1 MIFVSCTGYNAS
13 NVNSEFENVT
23 KFVVKLSIY
32 HPGVFIKLNKMVFIS
47 QTHLFIIVMLELEC

>member
-47 QTHLFIIVMLELEC
+47 QTHLLLLYLMY